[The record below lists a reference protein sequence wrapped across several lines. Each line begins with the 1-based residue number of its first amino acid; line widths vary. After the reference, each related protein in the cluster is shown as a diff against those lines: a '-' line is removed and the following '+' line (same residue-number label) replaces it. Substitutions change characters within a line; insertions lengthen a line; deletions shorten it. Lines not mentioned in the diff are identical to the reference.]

1 MQRWI
6 VVWVVAAAA
15 APARAE
21 PVYVEPSFSIGGV
34 TGVDHALHAGR
45 VALGFFGE
53 HVRGGGFVEANDLVD
68 GGFGLGA
75 EGEVDVRVASDT
87 RLGVRLGV
95 ANGLWD
101 RDHPFLV
108 SVGPRVRYADVVSA
122 GVDVMLATEVP
133 GSAGPAVGWLATVR
147 GEGKGGLV
155 VAGAALLLGAVVAV
169 GFAATDHS

>member
-6 VVWVVAAAA
+6 VVWVLAAAA

-21 PVYVEPSFSIGGV
+21 PVYVEPSFSIGGLA
-34 TGVDHALHAGR
+34 GVDHALHAGR
-45 VALGFFGE
+45 VAVGFFGA

-68 GGFGLGA
+68 GGFGLGV
-75 EGEVDVRVASDT
+75 EGEADVAIASAT
-87 RLGVRLGV
+87 RLGLRLGA

-101 RDHPFLV
+101 RDHPTLV
-108 SVGPRVRYADVVSA
+108 TVGPRVRYADLVSA
-122 GVDVMLATEVP
+122 GVDVMLATEVQ
-133 GSAGPAVGWLATVR
+133 GSGGPAVGWLATVR

-155 VAGAALLLGAVVAV
+155 VAGAALLLGAIVGV